1 MAVLTLLLMLR
12 FTGLQVLPQDVDS
25 QYGIAHSPIGPSPS
39 QSPLAFRPFG
49 TAPSAPPS
57 VYSSALARTASASNN
72 TSLHA
77 AGLARTTSASGGG
90 IASRLSQVTSSNE
103 ATAATAAGSE
113 EEQQQAA
120 GDAALASLQEEG
132 NLEQSAPSTASEVD
146 SLPGVTQS
154 VDPSGKVTDSQAEAP
169 IAGTSSNWESQP
181 QNASPDEAA
190 GSNDLQS
197 RIDELSIL
205 TEPAGAAAAD
215 SAAAQAAGEA
225 AAPAPSEA
233 ELQQSLD
240 AMLSGEDQA
249 MKESLAAANA
259 AGGERVADALASSS
273 SGLQQ
278 PPAVNPSPS
287 APSSAPSYTA
297 TAAAAEDESGVGSES
312 ATEAKAERPP
322 DTEQQSD
329 ADAEPALNAPA
340 RQSSISSQVAERFR
354 SGFLSQHV
362 YLLFLE
368 GCYMCMHDAAALAM
382 GSKMLGGTASG
393 AVIQAKHAKALS
405 RQTTGT
411 TLCSAASFFSK
422 GSLAP
427 PMTDDQ
433 VD

>member
-49 TAPSAPPS
+49 AAPSAPPS

-77 AGLARTTSASGGG
+77 AGLARTTSASGSGSV
-90 IASRLSQVTSSNE
+90 SRLSQVTSSNE

-113 EEQQQAA
+113 EEQQQAP

-132 NLEQSAPSTASEVD
+132 NSEQSAPSTASEVD
-146 SLPGVTQS
+146 SLPGDTQS
-154 VDPSGKVTDSQAEAP
+154 VDPSGKDTDRQAEAP
-169 IAGTSSNWESQP
+169 IAGTSSDWESEP

-190 GSNDLQS
+190 GSSDLQS
-197 RIDELSIL
+197 RIDELAIL

-278 PPAVNPSPS
+278 PPAANPSS
-287 APSSAPSYTA
+287 SHAPLDTA
-297 TAAAAEDESGVGSES
+297 TAAAAENESGVGAES
-312 ATEAKAERPP
+312 AAEVEAERPP

-340 RQSSISSQVAERFR
+340 RQSSTSSQIAERYR
-354 SGFLSQHV
+354 SGFLSHHV
-362 YLLFLE
+362 YLLLLG
-368 GCYMCMHDAAALAM
+368 GCYRHDAAALAM
-382 GSKMLGGTASG
+382 GSKSLGSTASG

-405 RQTTGT
+405 RQTTGP
-411 TLCSAASFFSK
+411 TLRSAASFFSK